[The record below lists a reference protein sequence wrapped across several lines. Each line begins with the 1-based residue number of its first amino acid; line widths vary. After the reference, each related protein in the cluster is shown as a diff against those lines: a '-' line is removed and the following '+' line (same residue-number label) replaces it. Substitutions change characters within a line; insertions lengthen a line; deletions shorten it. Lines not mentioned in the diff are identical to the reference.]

1 MNKPAPHRSRSSA
14 SRRGSNTALS
24 WLGHDARGAGVLA
37 TARAHL
43 QIQYAVAKVLPPA
56 LAAVCVVAKL
66 EGQRLQLAVPSAAHA
81 AKLRQL
87 APRIAQTLCAQGW
100 NLNEIAVRVQAGM
113 PKPGAKSP
121 RPPKEAEPLGD
132 TALGAFEQLREELRP
147 GPLAD
152 AVARLL
158 AHHKGS

>member
-1 MNKPAPHRSRSSA
+1 
-14 SRRGSNTALS
+14 
-24 WLGHDARGAGVLA
+24 LA

-43 QIQYAVAKVLPPA
+43 QIQRAVAAVLPPA
-56 LAAVCVVAKL
+56 LGAVCVVAKL
-66 EGQRLQLAVPSAAHA
+66 ENQRLQLAVPSAAHA

-87 APRIAQTLCAQGW
+87 GPRIAQALGAQGW
-100 NLNEIAVRVQAGM
+100 NLNEIAVKVQAGM

-121 RPPKEAEPLGD
+121 RPPKEAEPLGA
-132 TALGAFEQLREELRP
+132 TALDAFETLREKLQP

-158 AHHKGS
+158 AHHKPR

>member
-1 MNKPAPHRSRSSA
+1 MNRPASHRSRSSA
-14 SRRGSNTALS
+14 SRRGENTALG

-37 TARAHL
+37 TARTHL
-43 QIQYAVAKVLPPA
+43 QIQRAVAAVLPPA
-56 LAAVCVVAKL
+56 LGAVCVVAKL
-66 EGQRLQLAVPSAAHA
+66 ESQRLQLAVPGAAHA

-87 APRIAQTLCAQGW
+87 APRIAQALNAQGW

-113 PKPGAKSP
+113 PKPGAKAP
-121 RPPKEAEPLGD
+121 RPPKEAQPLGD
-132 TALGAFEQLREELRP
+132 SALGAFETLQENLRP

-158 AHHKGS
+158 AHHKKG